1 MRQPPI
7 RRRCRARNACTRPS
21 SAYNPLLFQDP
32 EQTAPVSE
40 PASPAKRIAFVSTRI
55 SGTDGVS
62 LEIAKWAA
70 VLERMGHECF
80 YIAGQCDDR
89 PPERCHVIPEAH
101 FTHPAIAEI
110 NRRGFGVQVRP
121 PEVSDRIREM
131 TAVID
136 AKLRAGLERFQID
149 ILIAENCLTIP
160 MNIPLGL
167 ALVETIMETGIGCI
181 AHHHDFVWERDRF
194 MVNALDDCIQAAFP
208 PHLQEIHHVTI
219 NSVAAAELSRRTGL
233 PCRVIPNVMDFAK
246 PPPACTVAQDF
257 RRAIG
262 LGDDDR
268 LILQPTRVVQRK
280 GIETAIE
287 LVRRLDD
294 PRCKLVIT
302 HGATDEGDDYARR
315 VRSYADLLG
324 VELIFAEDRICDPP
338 TPGPDGRPRFS
349 IWDAYQAADFVTY
362 PSTYEGFGNAFLE
375 AVYCRQP
382 ILCNRYAIYRM
393 DIEPCGFDVVLMDG
407 YLTDAV
413 VEQVR
418 GVMDD
423 DARRAAM
430 VEHNYRVA
438 REFFSYDRVEG
449 ELQAL
454 LNKPRL
460 AITHL

>member
-1 MRQPPI
+1 MTTPND
-7 RRRCRARNACTRPS
+7 A
-21 SAYNPLLFQDP
+21 
-32 EQTAPVSE
+32 
-40 PASPAKRIAFVSTRI
+40 AKRIAFVSTRI

-70 VLERMGHECF
+70 VLERMGHQCF

-110 NRRGFGVQVRP
+110 NHRSFGVQVRAR
-121 PEVSDRIREM
+121 EVSDRIREM
-131 TAVID
+131 TAIID
-136 AKLRAGLERFQID
+136 ERLREGLARFGIE
-149 ILIAENCLTIP
+149 IIIAENCLTIP

-167 ALVETIMETGIGCI
+167 ALVKTIMESGIGCI
-181 AHHHDFVWERDRF
+181 AHHHDFIWERERF
-194 MVNALDDCIQAAFP
+194 MVNAVDDYIQAAFP
-208 PHLQEIHHVTI
+208 PHLKEIHHVVI
-219 NSVAAAELSRRTGL
+219 NSVAAAEFSRRTGL
-233 PCRVIPNVMDFAK
+233 PCRLIPNVMDFDHE
-246 PPPACTVAQDF
+246 PPPSQNAAAF
-257 RRAIG
+257 RQAIG
-262 LGDDDR
+262 LTDDDR

-302 HGATDEGDDYARR
+302 HGASDEGGEYLRR
-315 VRSYADLLG
+315 VQSYAKLLN
-324 VELIFAEDRICDPP
+324 VELIFAEGWISDPP
-338 TPGPDGRPRFS
+338 GPGPDGRLRYS

-375 AVYCRQP
+375 AIYLRQP
-382 ILCNRYAIYRM
+382 ILCNRYAIYRA

-418 GVMDD
+418 EVLDD
-423 DARRAAM
+423 PARRQAM
-430 VEHNYRVA
+430 VNHNYRVA
-438 REFFSYDRVEG
+438 HQFYSYARVEG

-460 AITHL
+460 ALTQAI

>member
-1 MRQPPI
+1 MITLPDS
-7 RRRCRARNACTRPS
+7 T
-21 SAYNPLLFQDP
+21 
-32 EQTAPVSE
+32 
-40 PASPAKRIAFVSTRI
+40 KRIAFVSTRI

-62 LEIAKWAA
+62 LEIGKWAA
-70 VLERMGHECF
+70 VLERMGHQCF

-89 PPERCHVIPEAH
+89 PADRCHIIPEAH
-101 FTHPAIAEI
+101 FMHPAIAEI
-110 NRRGFGVQVRP
+110 NRQGFGVQVRA

-136 AKLRAGLERFQID
+136 ERLHEGLSRFGIE
-149 ILIAENCLTIP
+149 IIIAENCLTIP

-181 AHHHDFVWERDRF
+181 AHHHDFVWERERF

-208 PHLQEIHHVTI
+208 PHLNEIHHVAI
-219 NSVAAAELSRRTGL
+219 NSVAAAEFSRRTGL
-233 PCRVIPNVMDFAK
+233 PCRVIPNVMDFDQ
-246 PPPACTVAQDF
+246 PPPRSHNAAAF

-262 LGDDDR
+262 LNEADR

-302 HGATDEGDDYARR
+302 HGASDEGDAYLQRI
-315 VRSYADLLG
+315 RSYAQLLQ
-324 VELIFAEDRICDPP
+324 VELIFAEGWISDPP
-338 TPGPDGRPRFS
+338 APGPDGSLRYS

-375 AVYCRQP
+375 AVYLRQP
-382 ILCNRYAIYRM
+382 ILCNRYAIYRA

-407 YLTDAV
+407 FLTDSV

-418 GVMDD
+418 EVLDSPD
-423 DARRAAM
+423 RRQAM
-430 VEHNYRVA
+430 VDHNYAVA
-438 REFFSYDRVEG
+438 HQFYSYDRVEG
-449 ELQAL
+449 ELAAL

-460 AITHL
+460 ALTQAQ